1 MHKDRLLNVFII
13 FAYFFQSNVRINYYI
28 LATVI
33 IASLSACMSTIK
45 ITSVVEKNNDGDFLL
60 KWEVSPDQEGN
71 IDIYSSMSDSSLTNF
86 VPVKSSQIEEQ
97 FALFSPTGSG
107 VREYFILKT
116 GNITSGI
123 VANRI
128 IEMDRIKNFR
138 DIGGYYNVNNEQVRW
153 GRIYRSGDLSSAN
166 HFDKERIRRLGIKT
180 IIDFRSKEN
189 VLLFPNTLGRG
200 FRIVNLPMSLDI
212 ESMDKMIEE
221 SNFTRS
227 DAIKHIQD
235 IYIDLV
241 EDYKIEYAELFDI
254 LTDEN
259 AYPILLSGALGKD
272 RVGLASF
279 FILYALGIPEY
290 VIEED
295 YLLSNKTVDI
305 TKVVENAA
313 GYPEYIQEALT
324 AVLTVNRAYL
334 QNTIEY
340 VRGKYGS
347 IDNYMEK
354 ELRVS
359 PGKKTLLKK
368 YLIYH
373 P

>member
-1 MHKDRLLNVFII
+1 M
-13 FAYFFQSNVRINYYI
+13 RINYYI
-28 LATVI
+28 LATI
-33 IASLSACMSTIK
+33 ILATLSACVSTVK

-60 KWEVSPDQEGN
+60 KWEVSPDQEGS

-86 VPVKSSQIEEQ
+86 TPVMSSQIEDQ
-97 FALFSPTGSG
+97 FALFNPIGSG

-166 HFDKERIRRLGIKT
+166 HFDKERLRRLGIKT
-180 IIDFRSKEN
+180 IIDFRSREN
-189 VLLFPNTLGRG
+189 ILLFPNTLGRG
-200 FRIVNLPMSLDI
+200 FRIVNMPMALGL
-212 ESMDKMIEE
+212 ESMEKNIEE
-221 SNFTRS
+221 SNYTRS
-227 DAIKHIQD
+227 DAIKHIQE

-241 EDYKIEYAELFDI
+241 EDHKAEYAELFDI
-254 LTDEN
+254 LTDES

-272 RVGLASF
+272 RVGLASY
-279 FILYALGIPEY
+279 FILYALGVPDY

-334 QNTIEY
+334 YNTLDHI
-340 VRGKYGS
+340 RTKYGS
-347 IDNYMEK
+347 VDNYLEK

-359 PGKKTLLKK
+359 SGKKTLLKK